1 MTLWQLLILAL
12 VQGLT
17 EFLPISSSAHLILA
31 SDVLVWPDQG
41 LAFDTAVHLGTL
53 AAVLLYFRQDLW
65 AMAHAYW
72 PLNSVLNDREQAAR
86 QRQRV
91 MARLMVIASIPALA
105 VGFFFASWIG
115 DHLRNPQVIALSTLF
130 FALLLWQADH
140 FGRQQR
146 QWDEIRLR
154 DALWVGVLQ
163 VLALIPGTSRAGIT
177 MTAGLWLGLSREA
190 AARFSFLISIPVLG
204 GAGAYSVL
212 QLFRSD
218 VQGFDSGVF
227 IGAGLISAVVALAT
241 VHAFVQFVGRVGMLP
256 FVAYR
261 LLLGLVLLYLF
272 F

>member
-1 MTLWQLLILAL
+1 LTLWQLLILAL

-31 SDVLVWPDQG
+31 SDVLGWPDQG

-65 AMAHAYW
+65 LMVSAHR
-72 PLNSVLNDREQAAR
+72 PLNPAQQEVDLGERDR
-86 QRQRV
+86 QRLL
-91 MARLMVIASIPALA
+91 ARFMVLASIPALT
-105 VGFFFASWIG
+105 VGYLGSAWIG
-115 DHLRNPQVIALSTLF
+115 EHLRNPQVIALSTLL
-130 FALLLWQADH
+130 FAVLLWQADH
-140 FGRQQR
+140 FGRKQR
-146 QWDEIRLR
+146 QWDDIKLR
-154 DALWVGVLQ
+154 DALWIGLLQ

-177 MTAGLWLGLSREA
+177 MTAGLWLGLNREA

-212 QLFRSD
+212 QLLRSD
-218 VQGFDSGVF
+218 GQGFDATLF
-227 IGAGLISAVVALAT
+227 IGAGLVSAFVALAT

-256 FVAYR
+256 FVIYR
-261 LLLGLVLLYLF
+261 LLLGVLLLFLF